1 MSRATEKPGSIAISA
16 SVNAISSA
24 HAREARSPG
33 EIGIVRRGE
42 RKIREIR
49 SLIKSEGKPYYCK
62 L

>member
-42 RKIREIR
+42 ED
-49 SLIKSEGKPYYCK
+49 
-62 L
+62 